1 MPGLP
6 GAKPGGPTSGP
17 TIGIDMSGLLTDMA
31 CSSYERYEKA
41 KAQLPEAELWE
52 RANAMS
58 PAPKLKL
65 SVEGFDLIAECKL
78 VSPSMGDLSANTS
91 DVQTRVADYG
101 LGGAAAVSVLTEPSR
116 FGGELAHLAQASQVL
131 TPLNVP
137 TMRKDFL
144 VEPYQVMEGRVAGA
158 GGVLIIARMLDTSRI
173 TALLDC
179 AAMLNMFVLI
189 EAFDADDI
197 KVINE
202 VLTPRKQHSEQILVG
217 INCRDLQTL
226 KVNFERFAEWA
237 DLLPAGYPKVA
248 ESGVGTAADAT
259 RVAQMGYQV
268 ALVGTTLMNSS
279 EPRKLAG
286 ELLSA
291 GREAALATRTQAT
304 ELFTSDLPKK

>member
-1 MPGLP
+1 MP
-6 GAKPGGPTSGP
+6 
-17 TIGIDMSGLLTDMA
+17 
-31 CSSYERYEKA
+31 
-41 KAQLPEAELWE
+41 
-52 RANAMS
+52 

-78 VSPSMGDLSANTS
+78 TSPSMGDLSANTS
-91 DVQTRVADYG
+91 DVEARVADYA
-101 LGGAAAVSVLTEPSR
+101 LGGAVAVSVLTEPSR
-116 FGGELAHLAQASQVL
+116 FSGELAHLEQASKVL
-131 TPLNVP
+131 TPLHVP

-158 GGVLIIARMLDTSRI
+158 GGVLVIARMLDASRI

-179 AAMLNMFVLI
+179 AAMLKMFVLI

-217 INCRDLQTL
+217 INCRDLQSL
-226 KVNFERFAEWA
+226 KVNFERFAELV
-237 DLLPAGYPKVA
+237 DLLPGGYPKVA
-248 ESGVGTAADAT
+248 ESGVGNAVDAK
-259 RVAQMGYQV
+259 RVAQLGYQV
-268 ALVGTTLMNSS
+268 ALVGTTLMNSP

-291 GREAALATRTQAT
+291 GREAALATRTQAV
-304 ELFTSDLPKK
+304 EFFAADLPKQ